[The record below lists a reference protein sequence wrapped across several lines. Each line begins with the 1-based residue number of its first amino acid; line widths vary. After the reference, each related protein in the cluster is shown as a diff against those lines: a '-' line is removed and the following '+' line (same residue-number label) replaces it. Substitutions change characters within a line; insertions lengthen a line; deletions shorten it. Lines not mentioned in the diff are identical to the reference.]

1 MKTLE
6 EEQEQKEEEQVEEG
20 EVQVAAR
27 SFQGLFHTSDLAGK
41 TLRLFSL

>member
-1 MKTLE
+1 MKTLDE
-6 EEQEQKEEEQVEEG
+6 EEEQVEEEEVQEG

-27 SFQGLFHTSDLAGK
+27 SFEGLFYTSDLAGK

>member
-6 EEQEQKEEEQVEEG
+6 EEQEQEEEQVAEG

>member
-6 EEQEQKEEEQVEEG
+6 EEQEQEEQVEEG